1 MTEIRLHDTMAREK
15 RAFTPADPGRVTM
28 YVCGPTVY
36 NRAHIGNARP
46 AVVFDVLA
54 RLLRHAFGEDS
65 LVYARNVTDV
75 DDKIIEAARA
85 EGVDPS
91 TITERYERFYVEDMG
106 GLGVQPPTIAPH
118 ATTHVPQMVAM
129 IARLIE
135 AGNAYETD
143 GHVLFHV
150 PSDPAYGALGRR
162 DREAMIAGARVEVAS
177 YKKDPADFVLWK
189 PSPEEM
195 IGWDSPWGRGR
206 PGWHIECSAMIEE
219 HLGRTIDI
227 HGGGL
232 DLIFP
237 HHENEIAQS
246 RCAHQGAPLAR
257 YWVHNGFLSMAG
269 SEKMSKSLGNV
280 VSVAELLAQGHK
292 GEVLR
297 FALLSAHYRQ
307 PLEWSSR
314 WCPSTTLDR
323 YRAAGNPSPA
333 RSSLRSARRLRTI
346 STRRSPSPA
355 FRRSTMPRPCARA
368 ARCSVCS
375 ARATVPGFRAKAMP
389 GSTRSLRRVPRPRSS
404 AILPRPTAS
413 APTWPRTAYCSKIHR
428 RARRGEGPERGLY
441 GREMTSAST
450 IAISSGS
457 LPRCPHQPARGT
469 AGERDET
476 VAGSAAA
483 GSPSISS
490 PTIRAGRRLGQ
501 EVRACALGQASAAL
515 MARTRS
521 AALLRAG

>member
-15 RAFTPADPGRVTM
+15 RVFTPADPKRVTM

-54 RLLRHAFGEDS
+54 RLLRHVYGADG

-85 EGVDPS
+85 EGVAPS
-91 TITERYERFYVEDMG
+91 VITARYETHYNQDMG
-106 GLGVQPPTIAPH
+106 ALGVQPPSLAPH
-118 ATTHVPQMVAM
+118 ATENIAPMIAM

-135 AGNAYETD
+135 TGNAYEAD

-150 PSDPAYGALGRR
+150 PGDPGYGALGRR
-162 DREAMIAGARVEVAS
+162 DRDAMIAGARVEVAS

-189 PSPEEM
+189 PSPEGV
-195 IGWDSPWGRGR
+195 IGWDSPWARGR
-206 PGWHIECSAMIEE
+206 PGWHIECSAMIAD

-246 RCAHQGAPLAR
+246 RCAHVGAPLAH

-280 VSVAELLAQGHK
+280 VTVDQLLGEYD

-297 FALLSAHYRQ
+297 YALLSAHYRQ
-307 PLEWSSR
+307 PLEWSAALVEQSR
-314 WCPSTTLDR
+314 TVLNGLYRRVEDIDPASVITPDEAVLEALADDLNTPLALSRLAQITDYARLKVTGRLLGLLERETAEYFGRGPTGESRRFHLEGSEVDIRIAKRREAKQRRDFAEADRIRAELLEAGVVLEDRPDGTT
-323 YRAAGNPSPA
+323 NW
-333 RSSLRSARRLRTI
+333 RLR
-346 STRRSPSPA
+346 
-355 FRRSTMPRPCARA
+355 
-368 ARCSVCS
+368 
-375 ARATVPGFRAKAMP
+375 
-389 GSTRSLRRVPRPRSS
+389 
-404 AILPRPTAS
+404 
-413 APTWPRTAYCSKIHR
+413 
-428 RARRGEGPERGLY
+428 
-441 GREMTSAST
+441 
-450 IAISSGS
+450 
-457 LPRCPHQPARGT
+457 
-469 AGERDET
+469 
-476 VAGSAAA
+476 
-483 GSPSISS
+483 
-490 PTIRAGRRLGQ
+490 
-501 EVRACALGQASAAL
+501 
-515 MARTRS
+515 
-521 AALLRAG
+521 